1 MVAPNPTATSL
12 GWIRSISCEALRMAW
27 RKSVECEMIRP
38 SVPSSARFKMDLWRN
53 RSYGYL
59 PSKHWSWVYRK
70 QKSMLIRIWMEK
82 CFDAKKDEFRDFQ
95 IRWKRCWPQVE
106 GTTVSWK
113 KRLWSLIFALQFISL
128 NLTQPPPPP
137 KASWSILRPYILWI
151 AWRSGPKNIKTKI
164 KLPKQSPQTIKS
176 ATKKMATLR
185 FLLPFPVR
193 SFSLKSCCSSGY
205 LERSL
210 RKRSADNSQSDDW
223 WTSNSSSDNIRRSL
237 EKKERGFLVSI
248 FAKGFKKQ
256 PMNVRNIIQ
265 DIIFSLQLIIFV
277 LNLLDTLSIMI
288 CLKPN
293 MKGIGL

>member
-1 MVAPNPTATSL
+1 MLTPSRRNH
-12 GWIRSISCEALRMAW
+12 CEL
-27 RKSVECEMIRP
+27 
-38 SVPSSARFKMDLWRN
+38 
-53 RSYGYL
+53 
-59 PSKHWSWVYRK
+59 
-70 QKSMLIRIWMEK
+70 
-82 CFDAKKDEFRDFQ
+82 KK
-95 IRWKRCWPQVE
+95 K
-106 GTTVSWK
+106 
-113 KRLWSLIFALQFISL
+113 LWSLIFALQFISL
-128 NLTQPPPPP
+128 NLTQPPPP
-137 KASWSILRPYILWI
+137 KVSWSILRPYILWI

-210 RKRSADNSQSDDW
+210 RKRSADNSQ
-223 WTSNSSSDNIRRSL
+223 RRRL
-237 EKKERGFLVSI
+237 VNFKLVVREHPPIPWKKERGFLFSI

-265 DIIFSLQLIIFV
+265 DIIFSLQLIIVV